1 LWIKKRGINLL
12 LFNEVDNII
21 SSFKILTKIFRSEML
36 YTPIKFRNVELKN
49 RWVMSPMCMY
59 SCENGLANDFHF
71 VHYGSRSQGGT
82 GLIMV
87 EATGVEPH
95 GRITNHCMGIWNE
108 EQAEKLQK
116 IVEFVH
122 KNSDSKIGIQIAH
135 AGRKGST
142 WNNIQIPVEEGWETV
157 APSPIPYHPTERIP
171 HVLTSEEIQEQVQNF
186 KEAARRAVKAGFNVI
201 EIHGAHGY
209 LVHQFLSPLSN
220 IRTDEYGGSFENRI
234 RFLIEIVDAVNEEL
248 NENVALFV
256 RISGTEYAENG
267 WDIKESVELAKIL
280 KNHQVDLVDVSS
292 GGNIHGVKIPLF
304 DGYQV
309 PLSSQVKNEAEIKT
323 GAVGLIKK
331 VSHAEEILEKG
342 DADLIFIA
350 REILRNPYIAVQ
362 GSFEMGEE
370 CFFPHQ
376 YLRAKIST

>member
-1 LWIKKRGINLL
+1 
-12 LFNEVDNII
+12 
-21 SSFKILTKIFRSEML
+21 ML
-36 YTPIKFRNVELKN
+36 YTPVTFRNVELKN

-59 SCENGLANDFHF
+59 SSEDGLPNDFHF
-71 VHYGSRSQGGT
+71 VHYGSRAQGGA
-82 GLIMV
+82 GLLIL
-87 EATGVEPH
+87 EATGVEPR
-95 GRITNHCMGIWNE
+95 GRITNHCMGIWND
-108 EQAEKLQK
+108 EQAKELQK

-122 KNSDSKIGIQIAH
+122 KHSESKIGIQLSH
-135 AGRKGST
+135 SGRKGST
-142 WNNIQIPVEEGWETV
+142 WNNTQIPVQEGWETV
-157 APSPIPYHPTERIP
+157 APSSIPYHPTERIP
-171 HVLTSEEIQEQVQNF
+171 HMLTVEEIKEQVQNF
-186 KEAARRAVKAGFNVI
+186 KNAARRAVDAGFDVI
-201 EIHGAHGY
+201 EIHAAHGY
-209 LVHQFLSPLSN
+209 LIHQFLSPLSN

-248 NENVALFV
+248 NDNVALFV

-267 WDIKESVELAKIL
+267 WEIEDSVELAKVL
-280 KNHQVDLVDVSS
+280 KNHSVDLVDVSS

-309 PLSSQVKNEAEIKT
+309 PLASKVKNEAGVKT

-362 GSFEMGEE
+362 GSFEMNEE

-376 YLRAKIST
+376 YLRAKISS

>member
-1 LWIKKRGINLL
+1 
-12 LFNEVDNII
+12 
-21 SSFKILTKIFRSEML
+21 ML
-36 YTPIKFRNVELKN
+36 YTPITFRNVTLKN

-71 VHYGSRSQGGT
+71 VHYGSRAQGGT
-82 GLIMV
+82 GLLIV
-87 EATGVEPH
+87 EASGVEPR
-95 GRITNHCMGIWNE
+95 GRITNHCMGIWND

-122 KNSDSKIGIQIAH
+122 KNSESKIGIQLAH

-142 WNNIQIPVEEGWETV
+142 WNNIQIPLEEGWETV

-171 HVLTSEEIQEQVQNF
+171 HVLTAEEIREQVQNF
-186 KEAARRAVKAGFNVI
+186 KQAARRAVKAGFDVV
-201 EIHGAHGY
+201 EIHAAHGY

-234 RFLIEIVDAVNEEL
+234 RFLLEIVEAVQEEL
-248 NENVALFV
+248 SENVALFV

-267 WDIKESVELAKIL
+267 WDVDDSTALAQIL
-280 KNHQVDLVDVSS
+280 KKHGVDLVDVSS
-292 GGNIHGVKIPLF
+292 GGNIHKAKISVF

-309 PLSSQVKNEAEIKT
+309 PLASQVRNEGEIET
-323 GAVGLIKK
+323 GAVGLIKTAEQ
-331 VSHAEEILEKG
+331 AEEILQSG
-342 DADLIFIA
+342 DADLIFVA
-350 REILRNPYIAVQ
+350 REILRNPYLAVQ
-362 GSFEMGEE
+362 GSFQMNQEA
-370 CFFPHQ
+370 FFPHQ